1 MVSTRSTWI
10 PGVWLRFAP
19 TEFSIFRSIV
29 KMCWQTKKRSI
40 VRPKSRGFP
49 PQPIRITRA
58 GPGLSRPIKSWTNKS
73 LQSDG
78 ALWSPLG
85 KLFQISFHKSGQEGG
100 REEGGQAEEIRR
112 WKANHSWLEQLAAVS
127 DFQWRRDHLM
137 TFWRQPLSYVIIYL
151 FVLLHTDISSYSN
164 IRIIRHILQKQIIA
178 SWWELSNKEG

>member
-1 MVSTRSTWI
+1 MEPFGETF
-10 PGVWLRFAP
+10 PDK
-19 TEFSIFRSIV
+19 FSQ
-29 KMCWQTKKRSI
+29 K
-40 VRPKSRGFP
+40 
-49 PQPIRITRA
+49 RA
-58 GPGLSRPIKSWTNKS
+58 GGR
-73 LQSDG
+73 
-78 ALWSPLG
+78 
-85 KLFQISFHKSGQEGG
+85 

-178 SWWELSNKEG
+178 GWWELSNIKGGIILGFDIGPLLARSTHPQSSSPSSCIARIAPHTYFDQMTAGQYIEG

>member
-10 PGVWLRFAP
+10 PGVCLIFAP
-19 TEFSIFRSIV
+19 REFSTFRSIV

-40 VRPKSRGFP
+40 VRPKSCGFP

-58 GPGLSRPIKSWTNKS
+58 GPGLRRPIKSWTNKS

-100 REEGGQAEEIRR
+100 GRREVKRR
-112 WKANHSWLEQLAAVS
+112 KLAGE
-127 DFQWRRDHLM
+127 
-137 TFWRQPLSYVIIYL
+137 
-151 FVLLHTDISSYSN
+151 
-164 IRIIRHILQKQIIA
+164 KQIIVGWN
-178 SWWELSNKEG
+178 SWLRCRIFNEEEINLWHFDANLCHMSSYICLSYFTPIYPLIQISA